1 MGLLDLF
8 KKNTQKNAF
17 DAKTNKTLE
26 CKEKTAMNHQ
36 LETTTLINSL
46 NDDFMCIVE
55 LFKVRGCDIAS
66 DSREMKIAYDTSWFS
81 EYRVIK
87 ADGIY
92 LYREVSMGGY
102 NLEKRLGCCD
112 ISTSFLILCADILL
126 GMKYKKMIC
135 DSDMDYKNILQ
146 IMAKNKHLIDEY
158 VSLSDKTNFLV
169 QRCNDLILDIVV
181 A

>member
-1 MGLLDLF
+1 MGLFDLF

-17 DAKTNKTLE
+17 DAKTNNTFE
-26 CKEKTAMNHQ
+26 CNEETTINHQ

-55 LFKVRGCDIAS
+55 LFKTHGCDIVS
-66 DSREMKIAYDTSWFS
+66 DSREIKIAYDTAWFS
-81 EYRVIK
+81 EYRIIK

-92 LYREVSMGGY
+92 LYREVCMGGY
-102 NLEKRLGCCD
+102 NLEKRLDCCD

-135 DSDMDYKNILQ
+135 DNDMDYKKILQ
-146 IMAKNKHLIDEY
+146 IMAKNKHLMDEY
-158 VSLSDKTNFLV
+158 ISLSDKTNFLV
-169 QRCNDLILDIVV
+169 QRCNDLILD
-181 A
+181 